1 MNAIIFFALMT
12 VINVTLSTIRSLC
25 TIKGGKWLSAITN
38 AVCYGF
44 YPLIVM
50 LTAKDT
56 VTIWVNMI
64 ITAVA
69 NFVCVWLI
77 KLVEEKARKD
87 KMWKVE
93 MAIPN
98 EYAEEVIERLKSTG
112 NWIPFNYHYLGKWCI
127 FNCYCDTQDQTKFAK
142 DLAKEFNGKISAYE
156 SKSLI

>member
-1 MNAIIFFALMT
+1 MNAIIFFILMT
-12 VINVTLSTIRSLC
+12 IINVTLSTIRSLC

-56 VTIWVNMI
+56 VSIVTNMI
-64 ITAVA
+64 ITAVV
-69 NFVCVWLI
+69 NFVCVWII

-93 MAIPN
+93 VACPIVHYNDLHLLLKENNIPHN
-98 EYAEEVIERLKSTG
+98 FVEVGS
-112 NWIPFNYHYLGKWCI
+112 WVM
-127 FNCYCDTQDQTKFAK
+127 FNCYCMTQEDTRIVT
-142 DLAKEFNGKISAYE
+142 DLSVKRECKISAYE
-156 SKSLI
+156 SKPLI

>member
-1 MNAIIFFALMT
+1 MNPIIFFALMT

-38 AVCYGF
+38 AICYGF

-50 LTAKDT
+50 LTAKGT
-56 VTIWVNMI
+56 VGIIINMI
-64 ITAVA
+64 ITAIA

-93 MAIPN
+93 IAIPN
-98 EYAEEVIERLKSTG
+98 KYFYRVDLELCE
-112 NWIPFNYHYLGKWCI
+112 IPHNYQELGGWYV
-127 FNCYCDTQDQTKFAK
+127 FNCYCNTQADTQFCVE
-142 DLAKEFNGKISAYE
+142 LAKEYEGKYSAYE
-156 SKSLI
+156 SKISI